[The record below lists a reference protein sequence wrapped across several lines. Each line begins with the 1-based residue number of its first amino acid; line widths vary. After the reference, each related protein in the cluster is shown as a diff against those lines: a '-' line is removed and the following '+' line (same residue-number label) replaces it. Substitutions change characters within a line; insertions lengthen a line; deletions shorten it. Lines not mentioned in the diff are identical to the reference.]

1 MKKLFLLSFLLSIIF
16 LGHAWAQSDNS
27 ESIESLEDDL
37 MEEPID
43 FFQAEGRG
51 VELML
56 FIAGIGVYSIFVWY
70 FYRIISK
77 RDLIPRFYL
86 DDDGNIQ
93 SRTKL
98 GAYTAIYVV
107 LFPIIIFIWFTVLGF
122 FIFIVGRDFPM
133 NIALF
138 ISLAVIGVVRILS
151 YYREDAAKEVG
162 KMIPYA
168 LLAFFLT
175 SSAIYLDP
183 NFLKEGEL
191 RAAVDVYLEH
201 FNTIVSSITIVLIFE
216 AIFRVAFIFKR
227 KFWPVADQK
236 LEETIEQQID
246 RKLNAHY
253 KKIEDK
259 EKSLQTKL
267 DEHMEKF
274 KQLQENQN
282 KLIKDLEKR
291 QKEPKKEL

>member
-1 MKKLFLLSFLLSIIF
+1 MKKLFLFGFLLSLVF
-16 LGHAWAQSDNS
+16 VSQAWAQSENS
-27 ESIESLEDDL
+27 EPTDNVEGDL
-37 MEEPID
+37 IEEPID

-56 FIAGIGVYSIFVWY
+56 FISGIGVYSIFVWY

-77 RDLIPRFYL
+77 RDLIPRFHL
-86 DDDGNIQ
+86 DDEGNIK
-93 SRTKL
+93 SRKKL
-98 GAYTAIYVV
+98 GAYAATYVV

-183 NFLKEGEL
+183 NFLNEGEL
-191 RAAVDVYLEH
+191 RTAMKIYVEH
-201 FNTIVSSITIVLIFE
+201 FSTIVSSIVIVLIFE
-216 AIFRVAFIFKR
+216 AIFRTAFIFKR
-227 KFWPVADQK
+227 RFWPVADQK

-253 KKIEDK
+253 KKIEEK
-259 EKSLQTKL
+259 EKSLEKKIQ
-267 DEHMEKF
+267 EHMEKF
-274 KQLQENQN
+274 NELKDNQN
-282 KLIKDLEKR
+282 KLFKELDKKEKDL
-291 QKEPKKEL
+291 PKDS